1 MRVALLADIHANLA
15 AFEAAIRFVSDWQP
29 DQVVIAGD
37 LINRGPRPAECL
49 DLARAQA
56 AAGWHLLRGNH
67 EDYVLHEARASA
79 DRPDWERKLC
89 AHTAWTLN
97 QVRGRLDGVAD
108 WPDAIELAGPRG
120 TCLRFLHASRLGNR
134 AGLYHHMG
142 PDEFSER
149 VDADCDVFG
158 VGHTH
163 VPLVR
168 RHGRPLVVNAG
179 AVGMPFDGDP
189 RSAMA
194 LLEYRD
200 DAWQV
205 RIERLDYDRARTEQD
220 FRTTGYLADGGPM
233 TPLIHQEL
241 QQARPRLGVWHH
253 HFEQRVRS
261 GQLTIEAS
269 VAEMLNEA

>member
-15 AFEAAIRFVSDWQP
+15 AFEAAIRFVADWQP

-56 AAGWHLLRGNH
+56 AAGWLLLRGNH
-67 EDYVLHEARASA
+67 EDYVLHEARAPA
-79 DRPDWERKLC
+79 ERPDWERKLC
-89 AHTAWTLN
+89 GHTAWTLG
-97 QVRGRLDGVAD
+97 QLGHRLDGVD
-108 WPDAIELAGPRG
+108 RWPDAVELSGPGG

-142 PDEFSER
+142 EAEFDQR

-168 RHGRPLVVNAG
+168 RHGRALVVNAG

-189 RSAMA
+189 RCALA
-194 LLEYRD
+194 LLEHREGT
-200 DAWQV
+200 WQA
-205 RIERLDYDRARTEQD
+205 RIERVTYDRSRTEKD
-220 FRTTGYLADGGPM
+220 FRSSGYLAEGGPM
-233 TPLIHQEL
+233 TPLIFQEF
-241 QQARPRLGVWHH
+241 QQARPRLGVWHQRY
-253 HFEQRVRS
+253 EQRVRS
-261 GQLTIEAS
+261 GQLTIEDS
-269 VAEMLNEA
+269 VAELLQAT